1 MNTTTVSTAVQR
13 RWACHA
19 RTVLSADAYGRH
31 CCNVVLSACSVVYLW
46 CISLAVCSCERAK
59 TDCAR
64 ERGQQK
70 QTILPVRTYKI
81 GLTQRNPG
89 NHLIH
94 SPRKKTL
101 RARHASYSARIELKP
116 QPQVPDGLP
125 VSTRIAFWLKVL
137 VRRDKFENRRKFHRY
152 TYTYKAPLRGVG
164 CSPRGDASWHAT
176 RENYQSPSSGTPRSM
191 RVIPDER
198 NI

>member
-1 MNTTTVSTAVQR
+1 MF
-13 RWACHA
+13 
-19 RTVLSADAYGRH
+19 
-31 CCNVVLSACSVVYLW
+31 CCPSVVYVLG
-46 CISLAVCSCERAK
+46 CVLV
-59 TDCAR
+59 
-64 ERGQQK
+64 RGQQK
-70 QTILPVRTYKI
+70 RKTFYRSHTYVQK
-81 GLTQRNPG
+81 GLIQRNPV
-89 NHLIH
+89 NRLIH
-94 SPRKKTL
+94 ARREKTL
-101 RARHASYSARIELKP
+101 RVRHASYSARTELKP